1 MQTSAKLLFLFVTIL
16 AFGVPC
22 EPRML
27 WDKYKEHICDDCKAT
42 LERHSIVELSIEQ
55 IESWALHS
63 LRDVFTKF
71 SKTLKDFG
79 LPTPSIAFDR
89 LETNR
94 LLELE
99 RDYNVEVL

>member
-1 MQTSAKLLFLFVTIL
+1 MTIL
-16 AFGVPC
+16 AFGVPS

-42 LERHSIVELSIEQ
+42 LQCRDIVELSFEQ

-63 LRDVFTKF
+63 LQDSLAKF
-71 SKTLKDFG
+71 SKTFEDFG
-79 LPTPSIAFDR
+79 LPTPSIAFDW

-94 LLELE
+94 LLEVE
-99 RDYNVEVL
+99 RDYNVEIL